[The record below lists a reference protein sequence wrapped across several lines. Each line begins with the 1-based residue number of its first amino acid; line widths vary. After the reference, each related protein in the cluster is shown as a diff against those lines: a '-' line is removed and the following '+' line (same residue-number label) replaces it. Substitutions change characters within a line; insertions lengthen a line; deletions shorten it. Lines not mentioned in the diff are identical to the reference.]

1 MHEVRFVLVAIGK
14 YGVFYSKKSNFPIY
28 TGTKNFTKKVLM
40 VPDYLSPEDTRRKKK
55 LIFEW
60 GQTHF
65 GPKIAI
71 GEAIPGSLNKI
82 LPLKNFFCI

>member
-55 LIFEW
+55 I
-60 GQTHF
+60 
-65 GPKIAI
+65 
-71 GEAIPGSLNKI
+71 
-82 LPLKNFFCI
+82 NFRVGANPFRAQNSDR